1 MAGRRILLT
10 GVSSYL
16 GTEIARGLATDPA
29 IEYVAGLDERPPRT
43 RLEGVEFIEADIRSS
58 DLTEIVP
65 RLRVDTVIHN
75 KIVRRPGPGVSAR
88 AAHDVNVIGTLQLVA
103 ACERAPSVGAIV
115 VRGSA
120 GIYGAEPEAPQFF
133 TEELARLYPLRTRF
147 QRDVGEIE
155 SLFDAFARR
164 NRDVVCTM
172 LRYQPAIG
180 PTLDTQVTRYLSL
193 PLVPVPLGFDPR
205 LQLVHERDAVDAT
218 LAAVRNPVRGPVNVA
233 GPGTIGLS
241 RLLRRA
247 GKVALPVPRPLF
259 ATATLAARRLGL
271 ASVSPDLRRLLLYGR
286 AVDTTRL
293 AEEVGFRPRYSTP
306 EAVEDWVRSRGSR
319 RITTAVGELLPGG

>member
-16 GTEIARGLATDPA
+16 GTEIARGLATDPSV
-29 IEYVAGLDERPPRT
+29 EYVAGLDERPPRA
-43 RLEGVEFIEADIRSS
+43 RLDGVEFIEADIRSS
-58 DLTEIVP
+58 ALTDIVP
-65 RLRVDTVIHN
+65 RTRVDTVIHN
-75 KIVRRPGPGVSAR
+75 KIVRRPAPGVSAR

-103 ACERAPSVGAIV
+103 ACERAPNVGAIV

-180 PTLDTQVTRYLSL
+180 PTLDTQMTRYLSL
-193 PLVPVPLGFDPR
+193 PLVPTPLGFNPR
-205 LQLVHERDAVDAT
+205 LELVHERDAVEAT

-233 GPGTIGLS
+233 GPGTIGLARMIRLAGRRALPIAS
-241 RLLRRA
+241 PLFGAVTSTGQRLGLDAQSEDFQRLLRHGR
-247 GKVALPVPRPLF
+247 GVD
-259 ATATLAARRLGL
+259 TRRL
-271 ASVSPDLRRLLLYGR
+271 VED
-286 AVDTTRL
+286 
-293 AEEVGFRPRYSTP
+293 VGYTPKHSTAD
-306 EAVEDWVRSRGSR
+306 AVESWAGHAR
-319 RITTAVGELLPGG
+319 AAA

>member
-1 MAGRRILLT
+1 MAGRRVLLT

-16 GTEIARGLATDPA
+16 GTEIARGLATDPS
-29 IEYVAGLDERPPRT
+29 IEYVAGLDDRPPRA
-43 RLEGVEFIEADIRSS
+43 RLDGVEFIEADIRSS
-58 DLTEIVP
+58 ALTEIVP
-65 RLRVDTVIHN
+65 ATRVDTVIHN

-88 AAHDVNVIGTLQLVA
+88 AVHDVNVIGTLQLVA
-103 ACERAPSVGAIV
+103 ACERTPSVGAIV

-133 TEELARLYPLRTRF
+133 TEELSRLYPLRTRF

-164 NRDVVCTM
+164 NRGVVCTM

-180 PTLDTQVTRYLSL
+180 PTLDTQITRYLSL
-193 PLVPVPLGFDPR
+193 PLVPTPLGFDPR
-205 LQLVHERDAVDAT
+205 LQLVHELDAVDAT
-218 LAAVRNPVRGPVNVA
+218 LAAVRAPVRGPVNVA

-247 GKVALPVPRPLF
+247 GKAALPVPRALF

-271 ASVSPDLRRLLLYGR
+271 ANVSPDLRRLLLYGR

-293 AEEVGFRPRYSTP
+293 TEEVGFRPRYSTP

-319 RITTAVGELLPGG
+319 RVTSAVGELLPGR

>member
-1 MAGRRILLT
+1 MAGRRVLLT

-16 GTEIARGLATDPA
+16 GTEIARGLATDPS
-29 IEYVAGLDERPPRT
+29 IEYVAGLDDRPPRS
-43 RLEGVEFIEADIRSS
+43 RLDGVEFIEADIRSS
-58 DLTEIVP
+58 ALTEIVP
-65 RLRVDTVIHN
+65 ATRVDTVIHN
-75 KIVRRPGPGVSAR
+75 KIVRRPGPGVSAS

-103 ACERAPSVGAIV
+103 ACERTPCVGAIV

-133 TEELARLYPLRTRF
+133 TEELSRLYPLRTRF

-164 NRDVVCTM
+164 NRDVVCTI

-180 PTLDTQVTRYLSL
+180 PTLDTQITRYLSL
-193 PLVPVPLGFDPR
+193 PLVPTPLGFDPR

-218 LAAVRNPVRGPVNVA
+218 LAAVRAPVRGPVNVA

-247 GKVALPVPRPLF
+247 GKAAMPVPRALF

-271 ASVSPDLRRLLLYGR
+271 ANVSPDLRRLLLYGR

-293 AEEVGFRPRYSTP
+293 TEEVGFRPRYSTP
-306 EAVEDWVRSRGSR
+306 EAVEDWVRSRAGR
-319 RITTAVGELLPGG
+319 RITSAVGELLPGR

>member
-1 MAGRRILLT
+1 MAGRRVLLT

-16 GTEIARGLATDPA
+16 GTEIARGLATDPS
-29 IEYVAGLDERPPRT
+29 IEYVAGLDDRPPRA
-43 RLEGVEFIEADIRSS
+43 RLDGVEFIEAEIRSS
-58 DLTEIVP
+58 ALTEIVP
-65 RLRVDTVIHN
+65 ATRVDTVIHN

-103 ACERAPSVGAIV
+103 ACERTPSVGAIV

-133 TEELARLYPLRTRF
+133 TEELSRLYPLRTRF

-164 NRDVVCTM
+164 NRDVVCTI

-180 PTLDTQVTRYLSL
+180 PTLDTQITRYLSL
-193 PLVPVPLGFDPR
+193 PLVPTPLGFDPR

-218 LAAVRNPVRGPVNVA
+218 LAAVRAPVRGPVNVA

-247 GKVALPVPRPLF
+247 GKAALPVPRALF

-271 ASVSPDLRRLLLYGR
+271 ANVSPDLRRLLLYGR

-293 AEEVGFRPRYSTP
+293 TEEVGFRPRYSTP

-319 RITTAVGELLPGG
+319 RVTSAVGELLPGR

>member
-16 GTEIARGLATDPA
+16 GTEIARGLASDPE
-29 IEYVAGLDERPPRT
+29 IEHVAGLDEHPPRV
-43 RLEGVEFIEADIRSS
+43 RLDGVEFIEADIRSPA
-58 DLTEIVP
+58 L
-65 RLRVDTVIHN
+65 VDVIPAARPDTIIHN
-75 KIVRRPGPGVSAR
+75 KIVRRPGPGVSAG

-103 ACERAPSVGAIV
+103 ACERAPNVGAIV

-164 NRDVVCTM
+164 NRDVMCTM

-193 PLVPVPLGFDPR
+193 PLVPTPLGFDPR
-205 LQLVHERDAVDAT
+205 LELVHERDAVEAT

-233 GPGTIGLS
+233 GPGTIGLA

-247 GKVALPVPRPLF
+247 GR
-259 ATATLAARRLGL
+259 T
-271 ASVSPDLRRLLLYGR
+271 
-286 AVDTTRL
+286 
-293 AEEVGFRPRYSTP
+293 
-306 EAVEDWVRSRGSR
+306 
-319 RITTAVGELLPGG
+319 